1 MALLKKIHARNV
13 WWRYNNKPYVEPTDE
28 QKRLQ
33 AEWAD
38 ARRLRIKQTEMK
50 LAGMLGT
57 IESMCP
63 GVMERTHELM
73 KVAKMF

>member
-33 AEWAD
+33 AEETE

-50 LAGMLGT
+50 LVSMLGT
-57 IESMCP
+57 IESLCP
-63 GVMERTHELM
+63 GVMERTHEMM
-73 KVAKMF
+73 KVAKTF